1 MLMHN
6 YLNEFDINL
15 ILFLSIRY
23 ELKQNDMLILKVRC
37 YYAVLYVVFLQVYFI
52 FHSELKVLRHQIVK
66 KSINKHYF
74 LGDVSIDFCS
84 LFDNFTNHP
93 NGYLRLSNGKS
104 YECVVCSS
112 R

>member
-37 YYAVLYVVFLQVYFI
+37 YYAVLDIIFLQDYFI
-52 FHSELKVLRHQIVK
+52 FHSELKVLRRQIVI
-66 KSINKHYF
+66 KSINKHIFSWRF
-74 LGDVSIDFCS
+74 LQFVG
-84 LFDNFTNHP
+84 NFMKP
-93 NGYLRLSNGKS
+93 PKYPFAS
-104 YECVVCSS
+104 EQW
-112 R
+112 